1 MTNLQEL
8 RVDLACALRWAVRYD
23 LHEGFATISRSP
35 SPMTTG
41 WCAAICS

>member
-1 MTNLQEL
+1 MTDLQEL
-8 RVDLACALRWAVRYD
+8 RADLACALRWAVRYD
-23 LHEGFATISRSP
+23 LHEGVCNHFSVP